1 MTQEKYALAFVHLPT
16 GEVGRSEFIFSTHD
30 GAQAVA
36 DELDKETKTIL
47 HFVVGEH
54 DDIHIR
60 LKERKDRHGG

>member
-16 GEVGRSEFIFSTHD
+16 GEVGRSEFIFSTKE

-36 DELDKETKTIL
+36 DELDKETRTIL
-47 HFVVGEH
+47 HFVVGEK

-60 LKERKDRHGG
+60 LKERKDRHG